1 MGDDLTT
8 LLTSWRPR
16 DVTSTAEGT
25 CGGEGRHGEG
35 KEEEWRPVT
44 SAELEIVVD
53 GSDEFHEWMEAA
65 AEFWGDWEG
74 DQGVELPL
82 QEDLL
87 QRPRPPPQV

>member
-35 KEEEWRPVT
+35 KGEEWRPVT
-44 SAELEIVVD
+44 SAELETVD
-53 GSDEFHEWMEAA
+53 DDVDASLESVEAA
-65 AEFWGDWEG
+65 AELWGDEEG

-82 QEDLL
+82 QEGPL
-87 QRPRPPPQV
+87 QHPRPRRPV